1 MVKINIKI
9 RNFRK
14 KAGITQTALAE
25 AVGVNQSMI
34 AHYES
39 GFKMPSVP
47 VLARI
52 AKELNCKIDDLI

>member
-1 MVKINIKI
+1 VKINIKI

-39 GFKMPSVP
+39 GFKMPSVA

-52 AKELNCKIDDLI
+52 AKELKVKIDDLI

>member
-1 MVKINIKI
+1 MNLSKKIKT
-9 RNFRK
+9 FRK
-14 KAGITQTALAE
+14 KTGITQMALAK

-39 GFKMPSVP
+39 GFKMPSVA